1 MMNPK
6 WTRRRFI
13 RASVVST
20 QLAFF
25 RRLFGA
31 SRSSRDSL
39 FDQSGAEY
47 LLIEP
52 GTFLMGEQRK
62 IPLSMCEPLAY
73 MTRAELQAMFPRGDP
88 ARLVLSDVL
97 FEDGDYDEHP
107 SAATTI
113 HAPFYLGATQVTNQE
128 YEQFDPE
135 HRKQRGKFGFSK
147 DEDEAVIYVSWHEA
161 TAYCN
166 WLAKREGKPFRLP
179 TEAEWEYAARAGTR
193 ALFSTGDTLPN
204 FYLKNPRVTDFQSAG
219 DKVSLRVGET
229 PPNPWGLFDMHGNVE
244 EWVDDWYAPYP
255 EETNR
260 SRVAPERGQ
269 FKVTRGGSHGTFA
282 YYLRSANRGAALPET
297 RAFTIGFRVA
307 CGESQPTR
315 TQVAIPAKIA
325 SPPVARRAL
334 AEVLRGPDPSQPY
347 FSGPRPFVKIPRD
360 AHGPLFHYHN
370 HDTSIAECP
379 NGDLLAIWYSC
390 AREQGR
396 ELCVAAARLP
406 FGATEW
412 EASYLFWDTPDRN
425 DHCPALWFDGQE
437 TLYHLNG
444 TALSHLWEP
453 LQIILRTSR
462 DCGVTWSDARYIA
475 PDFGFRNMVCQP
487 IVRLSNGYWI
497 FGADAHPES
506 SAMWLS
512 KDQGQTWEDTGGS
525 INGIHAGIVELA
537 DGRLMALGRGANVDG
552 HMPMSISSD
561 YGKTWQAHASALP
574 PITYTQRLSMTRLA
588 EGPLVLATFVPDVST
603 LEPAKKT
610 DRELAKLI
618 VAVSYDDGQTWP
630 DRRLLTDGNGDHG
643 IAGIS
648 NARVYM
654 GLGAAEPT
662 GYVSITQARNGV
674 IHVISSMNHYAF
686 NLAWIKAAPSHPSP
700 MPAVRQ
706 LASKSLLTVSLSPE
720 QMQTHRVARTLW
732 SNERTGAMDALDIE
746 KGFTAEARISLG
758 KSDRDYFILRA
769 FVRSGCTMCNR
780 YWVKVTNQGAFYWYA
795 QEWHLLQDAVA
806 PFRMGTYRMAVRDD
820 TCVQI
825 YRDERLLAAFPPSY
839 EIGFA
844 PPTRGS
850 WLEWE
855 IEIEGAEPSVA
866 AVSYDLEG
874 PFGPK

>member
-1 MMNPK
+1 M
-6 WTRRRFI
+6 
-13 RASVVST
+13 
-20 QLAFF
+20 
-25 RRLFGA
+25 
-31 SRSSRDSL
+31 
-39 FDQSGAEY
+39 
-47 LLIEP
+47 
-52 GTFLMGEQRK
+52 
-62 IPLSMCEPLAY
+62 
-73 MTRAELQAMFPRGDP
+73 
-88 ARLVLSDVL
+88 
-97 FEDGDYDEHP
+97 
-107 SAATTI
+107 
-113 HAPFYLGATQVTNQE
+113 
-128 YEQFDPE
+128 
-135 HRKQRGKFGFSK
+135 
-147 DEDEAVIYVSWHEA
+147 
-161 TAYCN
+161 
-166 WLAKREGKPFRLP
+166 
-179 TEAEWEYAARAGTR
+179 
-193 ALFSTGDTLPN
+193 
-204 FYLKNPRVTDFQSAG
+204 
-219 DKVSLRVGET
+219 
-229 PPNPWGLFDMHGNVE
+229 
-244 EWVDDWYAPYP
+244 
-255 EETNR
+255 
-260 SRVAPERGQ
+260 
-269 FKVTRGGSHGTFA
+269 
-282 YYLRSANRGAALPET
+282 
-297 RAFTIGFRVA
+297 
-307 CGESQPTR
+307 
-315 TQVAIPAKIA
+315 
-325 SPPVARRAL
+325 
-334 AEVLRGPDPSQPY
+334 
-347 FSGPRPFVKIPRD
+347 
-360 AHGPLFHYHN
+360 
-370 HDTSIAECP
+370 
-379 NGDLLAIWYSC
+379 
-390 AREQGR
+390 
-396 ELCVAAARLP
+396 
-406 FGATEW
+406 
-412 EASYLFWDTPDRN
+412 
-425 DHCPALWFDGQE
+425 
-437 TLYHLNG
+437 
-444 TALSHLWEP
+444 
-453 LQIILRTSR
+453 
-462 DCGVTWSDARYIA
+462 
-475 PDFGFRNMVCQP
+475 
-487 IVRLSNGYWI
+487 
-497 FGADAHPES
+497 
-506 SAMWLS
+506 
-512 KDQGQTWEDTGGS
+512 
-525 INGIHAGIVELA
+525 
-537 DGRLMALGRGANVDG
+537 
-552 HMPMSISSD
+552 
-561 YGKTWQAHASALP
+561 
-574 PITYTQRLSMTRLA
+574 
-588 EGPLVLATFVPDVST
+588 LATFVPDVST

-654 GLGAAEPT
+654 GPGAAEPT